1 MSLVYSRWAESSR
14 SIDPVLARRAWL
26 KASQAATLLVIDDDA
41 IVGEMYRLA
50 LTRSGYNVLVAKD
63 GQTGL
68 DMAAASEPALIFL
81 DIRMPNMDGIA
92 VLERISADDGLRRIP
107 VVMLSNYDDS
117 TYVKRCIGL
126 GAKEYL
132 VKVNIRPADLA
143 TIASRWINPTA

>member
-1 MSLVYSRWAESSR
+1 MSLVYSRWAEGSR